1 MLQAMIVLLSS
12 SFDMPPPGVSA
23 DSDAKDL
30 DLYG

>member
-1 MLQAMIVLLSS
+1 MLQAMIVLLS

-23 DSDAKDL
+23 DSDAKDI